1 MALDLASVDAI
12 LRHPLFL
19 VAATGVVS
27 SYVIPR
33 LTRRW
38 QDHQKAIE
46 TRTRFAT
53 EGTETIIRF
62 LLSVQ
67 LAERKAIQPDQ
78 YSAAYQEWEVRRATF
93 ASQLRGQFQD
103 SVVAAEWVSLS
114 EAVTA
119 LYRLSGTFSE
129 PYRSAVLTELRTFFS
144 EPCTNW
150 ECLKD
155 YKKASESN
163 DSFQIY
169 FAAWWKLR
177 EAVLQKTGD
186 LARKIL
192 TSKTTSFD

>member
-1 MALDLASVDAI
+1 MALDLASLDAI

-19 VAATGVVS
+19 VAATGIVS

-53 EGTETIIRF
+53 EATETIVRF

-67 LAERKAIQPDQ
+67 LAERRANQPDQ
-78 YSAAYQEWEVRRATF
+78 YNAAYQDWEVRRATF

-144 EPCTNW
+144 EQGTNW
-150 ECLKD
+150 ECLRD
-155 YKKASESN
+155 DKAERGPN
-163 DSFQIY
+163 DSFQDH

>member
-1 MALDLASVDAI
+1 MAFDLASLDAI
-12 LRHPLFL
+12 LQHPLFL
-19 VAATGVVS
+19 VAATGVMS

-53 EGTETIIRF
+53 EGTETVVRF

-67 LAERKAIQPDQ
+67 LAERRAIQPDK
-78 YSAAYQEWEVRRATF
+78 YDAAYQEWEVRRATF
-93 ASQLRGQFQD
+93 ASQLRGQFRD
-103 SVVAAEWVSLS
+103 SAIAAEWVALS

-144 EPCTNW
+144 EQATNW
-150 ECLKD
+150 KFLADHE
-155 YKKASESN
+155 KAWKSN
-163 DSFQIY
+163 DSFQDY

-192 TSKTTSFD
+192 TAKTTAFD

>member
-1 MALDLASVDAI
+1 MALDPATFDAI

-19 VAATGVVS
+19 VAATGIVS

-53 EGTETIIRF
+53 EGTEAIVRF

-67 LAERKAIQPDQ
+67 LAERRAIQSDK
-78 YSAAYQEWEVRRATF
+78 YDAAYQEWEVRRATF
-93 ASQLRGQFQD
+93 ASELRGQFQD

-144 EPCTNW
+144 EPATSW
-150 ECLKD
+150 EYLTD
-155 YKKASESN
+155 HKKAWESN
-163 DSFQIY
+163 DSFQDY